1 MCVCCSLCSDFVKSF
16 VFCATGS
23 VLTSCVITLSDVL
36 SAVISECVALNVR
49 QLPPE
54 KLSV

>member
-1 MCVCCSLCSDFVKSF
+1 VCVRCSPCSDFVKSF

-23 VLTSCVITLSDVL
+23 MLTSCVITLPDVL
-36 SAVISECVALNVR
+36 SAVMSECVALNIR